1 MAGRKNKLDGTTTG
15 HRTKEELAEKAEV
28 EAAAGQFPALSVEP
42 PEWLNELAKAEYMRV
57 APTLEKLHVTT
68 LDQTALA
75 LYANAYSNY
84 VTAARDV
91 DLNGQKDKDGK
102 RNVSVGIMSDSS
114 RDISKYANSL
124 GLTLDSRMKIIKP
137 TVKEADDDPF
147 MNFGDDD

>member
-91 DLNGQKDKDGK
+91 DLNGQKDREGK
-102 RNVSVGIMSDSS
+102 KNVSVSIMSDSS
-114 RDISKYANSL
+114 KDISKYANSL

-137 TVKEADDDPF
+137 TVKEVEDDPY
-147 MNFGDDD
+147 MNFGGAD